1 MLFRSY
7 QPKYDEDGNL
17 KPKGGGAA
25 TLLSRSKG
33 KEIVEKRVGTPKI
46 NEKGK
51 AWYDPSEPEGA
62 LLYNRVPNKKGTV
75 DYDPS
80 KPEGSYVK
88 RAPETYVDSKGNT
101 KIRTENSTKMMEAKD
116 ARSLSS
122 GTLQEEVYAD
132 YANSLKAM
140 ANTARKAITTAGKQ
154 EYSPEAKKEYA
165 QEVATLN
172 AKLNVALLNAPKE
185 RQAQLLA
192 NSIVKE
198 KKSSNPDMEPEQLKK
213 IKQDALN
220 TARTK
225 FGAKRESIVIS
236 DNEWKAIQKG
246 AISENV
252 LTKIIQNADTDSLRS
267 KATPRNQKSLS
278 DAKLNKL
285 KAMKASGYTNAEIAD
300 ALGISAST
308 VAKY

>member
-1 MLFRSY
+1 M
-7 QPKYDEDGNL
+7 
-17 KPKGGGAA
+17 
-25 TLLSRSKG
+25 
-33 KEIVEKRVGTPKI
+33 
-46 NEKGK
+46 
-51 AWYDPSEPEGA
+51 
-62 LLYNRVPNKKGTV
+62 
-75 DYDPS
+75 
-80 KPEGSYVK
+80 
-88 RAPETYVDSKGNT
+88 
-101 KIRTENSTKMMEAKD
+101 
-116 ARSLSS
+116 
-122 GTLQEEVYAD
+122 
-132 YANSLKAM
+132 
-140 ANTARKAITTAGKQ
+140 
-154 EYSPEAKKEYA
+154 
-165 QEVATLN
+165 ATLN

-285 KAMKASGYTNAEIAD
+285 KAMKASDYTNAEIAD